1 MSRKRTNLDTSEA
14 NYIYAHV
21 LLELNKYEKFK
32 DLFVTERNKLV
43 DEICLEVIEMANN
56 NEDYKEALK
65 FEILAYKLQEKG
77 KKEKL
82 LSSYYI
88 NNIVKPKN
96 FNDLMKT
103 QYEKVIKQ
111 LVAKKNETFSKVIL
125 KF

>member
-21 LLELNKYEKFK
+21 LLELNKYGKFK

-56 NEDYKEALK
+56 NEDDKEALK
-65 FEILAYKLQEKG
+65 FEILAYKLQEKE

-103 QYEKVIKQ
+103 KYEKVIKQ
-111 LVAKKNETFSKVIL
+111 LVEKKMKLSRK
-125 KF
+125 

>member
-32 DLFVTERNKLV
+32 DLFLTERNKLV

-56 NEDYKEALK
+56 NKDDKEALK
-65 FEILAYKLQEKG
+65 FEILAYKLQEKE

-82 LSSYYI
+82 LPSYYI

-103 QYEKVIKQ
+103 KYEKVIKQ
-111 LVAKKNETFSKVIL
+111 LVAKKMKLSQK
-125 KF
+125 